1 VLPVAVV
8 GYVKLSNTPVESPMG
23 STGILLPKAGHAVL
37 PMVNRAD
44 NVESV
49 TKVFDRYDAT
59 AALNAEINVVELN
72 ALMAAVSPA
81 GKVFMPWLFNKADAA
96 VICSGVNIL
105 RISCCPYIWTAAS
118 TGMPARIGISRSSYD
133 GLTSNTYCA

>member
-81 GKVFMPWLFNKADAA
+81 GKVFMPWLFSKADAA
-96 VICSGVNIL
+96 VICNGVRIL
-105 RISCCPYIWTAAS
+105 RILCYSNVRTA
-118 TGMPARIGISRSSYD
+118 TGTSVAARISIS
-133 GLTSNTYCA
+133 